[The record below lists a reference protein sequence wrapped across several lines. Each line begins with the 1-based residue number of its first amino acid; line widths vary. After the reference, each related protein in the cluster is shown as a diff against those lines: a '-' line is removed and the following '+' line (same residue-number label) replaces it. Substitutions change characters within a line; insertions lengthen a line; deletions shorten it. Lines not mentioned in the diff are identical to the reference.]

1 MASGNVDK
9 AKGRLKDAGGALTD
23 DESLRAEGK
32 VDKASGSTKNAV
44 GKAADKVKDAV
55 NPKRRGRRRPTRGPG
70 GETLGVIRPLK
81 RAAAW
86 PDRPARRRRTSRRRR
101 SRTRSP
107 RAP

>member
-55 NPKRRGRRRPTRGPG
+55 NPKGR
-70 GETLGVIRPLK
+70 
-81 RAAAW
+81 
-86 PDRPARRRRTSRRRR
+86 
-101 SRTRSP
+101 
-107 RAP
+107 

>member
-44 GKAADKVKDAV
+44 SKTADKVKDAI
-55 NPKRRGRRRPTRGPG
+55 RGG
-70 GETLGVIRPLK
+70 
-81 RAAAW
+81 
-86 PDRPARRRRTSRRRR
+86 DR
-101 SRTRSP
+101 
-107 RAP
+107 

>member
-44 GKAADKVKDAV
+44 GKAADKIKDAV
-55 NPKRRGRRRPTRGPG
+55 NPKGR
-70 GETLGVIRPLK
+70 
-81 RAAAW
+81 
-86 PDRPARRRRTSRRRR
+86 
-101 SRTRSP
+101 
-107 RAP
+107 